1 MFYPDVMK
9 AACLLL
15 SLALLSPAASFAQS
29 VGYEP
34 EEEGFSHP
42 VRRPQPDDRFCV
54 SKDARGTWKVE
65 RVYLRGVGKSC
76 DAGRG
81 VVQYR
86 VQVDVSDPALKDA
99 LARAH

>member
-1 MFYPDVMK
+1 MIQEVAVK
-9 AACLLL
+9 NNTQRG
-15 SLALLSPAASFAQS
+15 QS
-29 VGYEP
+29 
-34 EEEGFSHP
+34 H
-42 VRRPQPDDRFCV
+42 RFCV